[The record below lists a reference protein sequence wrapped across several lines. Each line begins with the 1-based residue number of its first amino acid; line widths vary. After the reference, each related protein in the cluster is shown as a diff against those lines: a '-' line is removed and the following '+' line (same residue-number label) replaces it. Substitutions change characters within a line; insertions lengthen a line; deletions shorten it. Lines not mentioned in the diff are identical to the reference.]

1 MTRYVLPSIRLW
13 LVTLLVCVA
22 GYATFL
28 FGFAQIFAPFRANG
42 SIIEV
47 DGRAVGSELVAQK
60 FTSERYFWP
69 RPSAVDYD
77 GMGAGGTNLS
87 PTSEDL
93 AARAAETV
101 ARYGATADDPLPA
114 DLVAASGG
122 GLDPHISLAGALY
135 QAERVAIT
143 RGLDVASVR
152 DLIQD
157 AAIAPGWVFAPEPI
171 VNVLQL
177 NLALDRL
184 DE

>member
-1 MTRYVLPSIRLW
+1 MTYLLSSIRLW

-22 GYATFL
+22 GYAL
-28 FGFAQIFAPFRANG
+28 LVFGVAQTFAPYQANG

-47 DGRAVGSELVAQK
+47 DGRAVGSELVAQD
-60 FTSERYFWP
+60 FTSPGYFWP

-77 GMGAGGTNLS
+77 GMGAGGSNLS

-93 AARAAETV
+93 AARAAKTV
-101 ARYGATADDPLPA
+101 ARYGVTAENPLPA

-135 QAERVAIT
+135 QTDRVAAA
-143 RGLDVASVR
+143 RGVDPVPVR
-152 DLIQD
+152 QLAYD
-157 AAIAPGWVFAPEPI
+157 AAIAPGVIFAPEPI

-177 NLALDRL
+177 NLALDRFGQ
-184 DE
+184 

>member
-1 MTRYVLPSIRLW
+1 MTYLLPSLRLW
-13 LVTLLVCVA
+13 LVTMLVCVI
-22 GYATFL
+22 GYAALVYGVAQTFN
-28 FGFAQIFAPFRANG
+28 PYRANA
-42 SIIEV
+42 SIIV
-47 DGRAVGSELVAQK
+47 IDGQAVGSELVAQD
-60 FTSERYFWP
+60 FTSPGYFWP

-77 GMGAGGTNLS
+77 GMGAGGSNLS

-101 ARYGATADDPLPA
+101 ARYGATPENPVPA

-135 QAERVAIT
+135 QVERVAGA
-143 RGLDVASVR
+143 RGVPADRVR
-152 DLIQD
+152 DLVRG
-157 AAIAPGWVFAPEPI
+157 AAFAPGGIFAPEPI

-184 DE
+184 DQ